1 MSPRVLTDRD
11 TADETC
17 QPLGVIAWR
26 MDQLIEAGYP
36 VLSAMRLAEKPDV
49 DLHQACD
56 LLKRGA
62 SVSEALRILF

>member
-1 MSPRVLTDRD
+1 MTRVLTDQD
-11 TADETC
+11 TGDETM

-26 MDQLIEAGYP
+26 MDRLIDAGYP
-36 VLSAMRLAEKPDV
+36 VLTAMRLAEKPHV

>member
-1 MSPRVLTDRD
+1 MSPHILTDRD
-11 TADETC
+11 TGDETC
-17 QPLGVIAWR
+17 QPLDVLAWR
-26 MDQLIEAGYP
+26 MDQLTEAGYP
-36 VLSAMRLAEKPDV
+36 VLAAIRLAHMPV

>member
-11 TADETC
+11 TADETL

-26 MDQLIEAGYP
+26 MDRLIDAGYP
-36 VLSAMRLAEKPDV
+36 VLTAMRLAEKPDV